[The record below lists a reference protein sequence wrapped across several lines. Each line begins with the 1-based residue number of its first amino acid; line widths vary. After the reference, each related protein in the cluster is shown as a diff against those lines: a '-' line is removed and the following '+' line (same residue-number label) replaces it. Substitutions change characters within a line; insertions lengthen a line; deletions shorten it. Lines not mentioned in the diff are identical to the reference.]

1 MKGILKGIGFF
12 ALYFVLTM
20 LFQLFSSIVF
30 MAFGAAGGI
39 RDEDALMTFANNNL
53 LGMTIFSGV
62 LIVIVFFVIFRLR
75 KADVKKEWKLCCF
88 KIKDVVLPIIVAFS
102 YSFVFAL
109 ITYNI
114 ELENSVMIRNSA
126 EYYSGVCSG
135 LGLVLMIMNLLIV
148 APISEEIVLRGIVYT
163 RVEKTTNPVVAI
175 MVSSLLFGLM
185 HIMAG
190 GPVLVIGA
198 MLMGVVFGLIYYKT
212 NSLLI
217 CFIAHSIANLPD
229 FILSNHSV
237 FSTRIL
243 ITLTIGFGVLFIMGI
258 ILMIKKSEATA
269 KSE

>member
-12 ALYFVLTM
+12 ALYFLLTM
-20 LFQLFSSIVF
+20 LFQLFSSMVF

-39 RDEDALMTFANNNL
+39 RDENALMTFANNNL

-62 LIVIVFFVIFRLR
+62 LIIIVFFMIFRFR
-75 KADVKKEWKLCCF
+75 RADVKKEWKLCCF

-102 YSFVFAL
+102 YSFIFAL

-114 ELENSVMIRNSA
+114 ELENSVMIQNSA

-135 LGLVLMIMNLLIV
+135 LGLVLLITNLLFI
-148 APISEEIVLRGIVYT
+148 APISEEIALRGIVYT

-175 MVSSLLFGLM
+175 IVSSLLFGLM

-190 GPVLVIGA
+190 GIVLVIGA
-198 MLMGVVFGLIYYKT
+198 TLMGVVFGFIYYKT
-212 NSLLI
+212 NSLLV

-237 FSTRIL
+237 ISTRML
-243 ITLTIGFGVLFIMGI
+243 IILTIGFGVFFIIGI
-258 ILMIKKSEATA
+258 ILMIKKSEAIT
-269 KSE
+269 KIK